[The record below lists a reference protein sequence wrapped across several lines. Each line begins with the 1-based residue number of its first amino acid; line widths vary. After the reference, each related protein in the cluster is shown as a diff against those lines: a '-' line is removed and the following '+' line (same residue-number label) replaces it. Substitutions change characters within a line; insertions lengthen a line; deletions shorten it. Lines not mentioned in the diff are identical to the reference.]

1 MRNGKTKGDRAMLLS
16 LEEKPPSTPFK
27 PEKPDYDEDG
37 SHLRACFSYK
47 VVDRMR
53 FIKSQNNKSGQLK

>member
-1 MRNGKTKGDRAMLLS
+1 MLLS